1 MTAPLPTPIAPGKS
15 PGAFAAFGVFSIL
28 VGFFAIAFPLAA
40 SMAIEQVLGIILVV
54 SAIFSIGAVV
64 SGGEKTHRASTVVL
78 ALIRLA
84 AGLALLMYLKQG
96 VITLTVVL
104 SIFFLAEGV
113 TFIISSL
120 ALRHNRAWLLI
131 LVNGI
136 VAIFLGV
143 MIFKSLPSSSAWAI
157 GLLYGINS
165 IFYGV
170 TLLSFAAA
178 HRGEA

>member
-1 MTAPLPTPIAPGKS
+1 MTDLLPTPGPLGKS
-15 PGAFAAFGVFSIL
+15 TGALTFFGIFSIL
-28 VGFFAIAFPLAA
+28 VGIFAIAFPLAA
-40 SMAIEQVLGIILVV
+40 SMAIEQVIGIILVL
-54 SAIFSIGAVV
+54 SAVFSIGAVV

-84 AGLALLMYLKQG
+84 AGLALLVYLKQG
-96 VITLTVVL
+96 VVTLTVVL
-104 SIFFLAEGV
+104 SIFFLAEGA

-120 ALRHNRAWLLI
+120 ALRHNRSWPLI
-131 LVNGI
+131 LANGL
-136 VAIFLGV
+136 VALVLGG
-143 MIFKSLPSSSAWAI
+143 MIFNGLPASSAWAI

-178 HRGEA
+178 HRASA